1 MTDER
6 IQKVGVAALVS
17 MALVLLSV
25 GLVLYV

>member
-1 MTDER
+1 MTDVW

-17 MALVLLSV
+17 LALVLVSV